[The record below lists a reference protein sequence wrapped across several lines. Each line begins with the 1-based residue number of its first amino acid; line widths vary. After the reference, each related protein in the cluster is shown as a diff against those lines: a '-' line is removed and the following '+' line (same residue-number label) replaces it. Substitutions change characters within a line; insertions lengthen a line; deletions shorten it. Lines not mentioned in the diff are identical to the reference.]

1 MDLRQIRYF
10 VAVADARSFT
20 RAAGQL
26 HIAQPPLSRQI
37 QLLEGEL
44 GVQLIHR
51 DSRPLQMTE
60 AGRVFYEQA
69 LQVLHRAEQ
78 MKAATIQ
85 VGRGQRQRVSIGFV
99 ASTLYGEVPVL
110 TRKLRHGYPD
120 IDFQLVELTTMQQID
135 ALKTGRIDIGFG
147 RIRSQ
152 DRSVSR
158 KVLREERLVLAIPP
172 DHVLARVAGPVG
184 LDAIQAQQ
192 LVVYPKE
199 PRPSFADQV
208 LSLLHDS
215 GIRPAQTHEVRELQT
230 ALGVV
235 AAEVG
240 VCVIPAAA
248 SIRNDLVYRLI
259 QDQRATSP
267 VILSHRANDTS
278 WYIQAIPQLI
288 DELYAESPSWLDPA
302 HNLIGSKVP

>member
-10 VAVADARSFT
+10 VAVAGTRSFT
-20 RAAGQL
+20 RAAEQL
-26 HIAQPPLSRQI
+26 YIAQPPLSRQI
-37 QLLEGEL
+37 RLLENEL
-44 GVQLIHR
+44 GVQLLHR
-51 DSRPLQMTE
+51 DTRPLQLTE
-60 AGRVFYEQA
+60 AGRVFYEQG
-69 LQVLHRAEQ
+69 LQILQRAEQ

-85 VGRGQRQRVSIGFV
+85 VGKGQRQRLSIGFV

-110 TRKLRHGYPD
+110 ARKLRQLYPD
-120 IDFQLVELTTMQQID
+120 IDFQLIEMTTMQQIEG
-135 ALKTGRIDIGFG
+135 LKTGRIDVGFG

-158 KVLREERLVLAIPP
+158 KVLREERLVLAIPS
-172 DHVLARVAGPVG
+172 DHVLASETGP
-184 LDAIQAQQ
+184 LALEAIRDQQ
-192 LVVYPKE
+192 LIVYPKE

-215 GIRPAQTHEVRELQT
+215 DIRPAHVHEVLELQA
-230 ALGVV
+230 ALGMV

-248 SIRNDLVYRLI
+248 TVRNDLVYRMLS
-259 QDQRATSP
+259 DERATSP

-278 WYIQAIPQLI
+278 WYIEAIPRLI
-288 DELYAESPSWLDPA
+288 EELYAEHPPWLDPA
-302 HNLIGSKVP
+302 HNLMGSKTS

>member
-10 VAVADARSFT
+10 VAVASARSFT
-20 RAAGQL
+20 RAAEQL

-37 QLLEGEL
+37 RLLEGEL
-44 GVQLIHR
+44 GVQLLHR

-78 MKAATIQ
+78 MKTATIQ
-85 VGRGQRQRVSIGFV
+85 VGKGQRQRVSIGFV

-110 TRKLRHGYPD
+110 TRKLRQLYPD
-120 IDFQLVELTTMQQID
+120 IDFQLVELTTLQQID
-135 ALKTGRIDIGFG
+135 ALKTGRIDVGFG

-152 DRSVSR
+152 DRSVAR
-158 KVLREERLVLAIPP
+158 RVLREERLVLAIPP
-172 DHVLARVAGPVG
+172 GHDLARVTGP
-184 LDAIQAQQ
+184 LALEAIQGQE
-192 LVVYPKE
+192 LIVYPKE

-240 VCVIPAAA
+240 VCLIPAAA
-248 SIRNDLVYRLI
+248 KFRNDLVYRLI
-259 QDQRATSP
+259 GSERAMSP
-267 VILSHRANDTS
+267 VILS
-278 WYIQAIPQLI
+278 
-288 DELYAESPSWLDPA
+288 
-302 HNLIGSKVP
+302 

>member
-10 VAVADARSFT
+10 VAVASARSFT
-20 RAAGQL
+20 RAAEQL

-37 QLLEGEL
+37 RLLENEL
-44 GVQLIHR
+44 GVQLLHR

-69 LQVLHRAEQ
+69 LQLLHRAEQ

-85 VGRGQRQRVSIGFV
+85 VGKGQRQRVSIGFV

-110 TRKLRHGYPD
+110 AQKLRHLYPD

-135 ALKTGRIDIGFG
+135 ALKTGRIDMGFG
-147 RIRSQ
+147 RIRSA

-158 KVLREERLVLAIPP
+158 RVLREERLVLAIPP
-172 DHVLARVAGPVG
+172 GHALAQETGP
-184 LDAIQAQQ
+184 LPLEAIQDQQ

-208 LSLLHDS
+208 LSLLHDN

-240 VCVIPAAA
+240 VCLIPAAA
-248 SIRNDLVYRLI
+248 KFRNDLVYRLI
-259 QDQRATSP
+259 GDERARSP
-267 VILSHRANDTS
+267 VIFSHRANDTS
-278 WYIQAIPQLI
+278 WYIEVIPQLI
-288 DELYAESPSWLDPA
+288 EELYAENPPWLDPSA
-302 HNLIGSKVP
+302 S